1 MLREY
6 SAHSHLPSPS
16 PNKGWELCLHIL
28 LLFHIIGMRVS
39 ANTLSLVEFPNKNRQ
54 LVLNKQP
61 LEQEKQQKLVQELTG
76 FFLLPHRCLYHLN
89 IHSQPPGPWENLQ
102 SKFSKIF
109 IIYLAMLGLSCGTC
123 LHSLTFFFLH
133 SHLSS
138 FVSTLLR
145 AAWWSD
151 SLQIWSTSNLSV
163 APKRQASLLVFS
175 DTKGLVFQKMPLFLR
190 GLDGPGNPIL
200 SKRTLLTGTGKG
212 TPSLLH
218 SPSPFLTIVLST
230 QGTLST

>member
-1 MLREY
+1 MLLEY

-28 LLFHIIGMRVS
+28 LLFHVNGMRVS

-109 IIYLAMLGLSCGTC
+109 IIYLAMLGLSCGMWD
-123 LHSLTFFFLH
+123 LVPWPGIEPESPALGAWSL
-133 SHLSS
+133 SHRTTREVRIKQFWIL
-138 FVSTLLR
+138 
-145 AAWWSD
+145 W
-151 SLQIWSTSNLSV
+151 N
-163 APKRQASLLVFS
+163 
-175 DTKGLVFQKMPLFLR
+175 R
-190 GLDGPGNPIL
+190 G
-200 SKRTLLTGTGKG
+200 T
-212 TPSLLH
+212 
-218 SPSPFLTIVLST
+218 
-230 QGTLST
+230 

>member
-1 MLREY
+1 MNDY
-6 SAHSHLPSPS
+6 PSYLIYVS
-16 PNKGWELCLHIL
+16 QKHWGEKDLEVKKVMTLNKWLNSYLTASL
-28 LLFHIIGMRVS
+28 YLLFQMDHK
-39 ANTLSLVEFPNKNRQ
+39 A
-54 LVLNKQP
+54 
-61 LEQEKQQKLVQELTG
+61 LT
-76 FFLLPHRCLYHLN
+76 FSLN
-89 IHSQPPGPWENLQ
+89 IYICPW
-102 SKFSKIF
+102 I
-109 IIYLAMLGLSCGTC
+109 LGLPTSC

-151 SLQIWSTSNLSV
+151 SLQIRSTSNLSV

-212 TPSLLH
+212 TPSPLH